1 MALLSNASL
10 AILESAVFPYLVGPA
25 ENRVEGQEMSARV
38 AELLLRCGTEAAI
51 LPPTELYN
59 EGWLLRLVLDWFEH
73 ERESGHVL
81 AFHPNARWYSEALLA
96 SRFLPTSRG
105 DPLAESFTHA
115 DAVVGHFDISPGER
129 GEAVARG
136 DSGQFVVLEAKLG
149 SGLSKGVKN
158 APDFG
163 QAARNVAC
171 IAHAA
176 NVAGLHPEANAL
188 GFYVLAPEQQIRS
201 GIFSDFVTKER
212 IRSQVKAR
220 VDQFA
225 GVHDS
230 WFEEVF
236 LPTLSAVSLD
246 LLSWESI
253 VEYIEARDAGTGIR
267 DFYDRCLK
275 FNPMR
280 GRSPV
285 G

>member
-1 MALLSNASL
+1 
-10 AILESAVFPYLVGPA
+10 
-25 ENRVEGQEMSARV
+25 MSARV

-73 ERESGHVL
+73 EPESGHVL
-81 AFHPNARWYSEALLA
+81 AFPPNARWYSEALLA

-136 DSGQFVVLEAKLG
+136 DSRQFVVLEAKLG

-158 APDFG
+158 APNFG

-171 IAHAA
+171 VAHAA
-176 NVAGLHPEANAL
+176 HVAGLHPEASAL

-201 GIFSDFVTKER
+201 GIFGDFVTKER
-212 IRSQVKAR
+212 IRDQVKAR
-220 VDQFA
+220 VDQYA
-225 GVHDS
+225 GMHDA
-230 WFEEVF
+230 WFEDTF
-236 LPTLSAVSLD
+236 LPTLNSISLD

-253 VEYIEARDAGTGIR
+253 IGHIEERDPETGISE
-267 DFYDRCLK
+267 FYDSCLK

-280 GRSPV
+280 GRPPV
-285 G
+285 